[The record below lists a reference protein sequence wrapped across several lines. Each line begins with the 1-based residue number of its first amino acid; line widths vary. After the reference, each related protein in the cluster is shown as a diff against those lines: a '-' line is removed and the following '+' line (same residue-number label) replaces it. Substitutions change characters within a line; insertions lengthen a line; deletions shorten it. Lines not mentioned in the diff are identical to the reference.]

1 MSIEEITRELEK
13 VKDQSRRHREG
24 ILQERA
30 YLQESIQMTQQYFGD
45 QEARREMIL
54 YLDQAMHTLGYAD
67 AHVRDLYFKAEE
79 LTARLQR

>member
-1 MSIEEITRELEK
+1 MSIEELTRDLEK

-45 QEARREMIL
+45 QEAGREMIL
-54 YLDQAMHTLGYAD
+54 YLEQAMQKLGYAE

>member
-45 QEARREMIL
+45 QEAGREMIL
-54 YLDQAMHTLGYAD
+54 YLEQVMQKLGYAE

>member
-13 VKDQSRRHREG
+13 IKDQSRRHREG

-30 YLQESIQMTQQYFGD
+30 YLQESIQMTQEYFGD
-45 QEARREMIL
+45 QEAGREMIL
-54 YLDQAMHTLGYAD
+54 YLEQAMQKLGYAE

>member
-45 QEARREMIL
+45 QEAGREMIL
-54 YLDQAMHTLGYAD
+54 YLEQVMQKLGYAE

-79 LTARLQR
+79 LTARLKR

>member
-30 YLQESIQMTQQYFGD
+30 YLQESIQMTQQYVGD
-45 QEARREMIL
+45 QEAGREMIL
-54 YLDQAMHTLGYAD
+54 YVEQAMQKLGYAE

>member
-13 VKDQSRRHREG
+13 IKDQSRRHREG

-45 QEARREMIL
+45 QEAGREMIL
-54 YLDQAMHTLGYAD
+54 YLEQAMQKLGYAE

>member
-13 VKDQSRRHREG
+13 IKDQYRRHREG

-45 QEARREMIL
+45 QEAGREMIL
-54 YLDQAMHTLGYAD
+54 YLEQVMQKLGYAE